1 MYNILHIA
9 RLLDAFAEEAIANS
23 SAYRVGTSPANGGA
37 GATTTRATSREWRC
51 AAFDRAAIRM
61 SCNGY
66 LLPRDGYGDRYMSEF
81 WAEHQ
86 DLRYKQDISE
96 CGWPAFVSR
105 SHDGFAPLTKE
116 EQLSFDATS
125 YAACLEWVARRP
137 NDASSALPED
147 LSNAD
152 DPHGIFREL
161 HNLSS
166 DPFRSNSS
174 HRDGNL
180 VGSRAGYPIW
190 NPSNAGAVGHA
201 ITERLYASSP
211 GIPREESSVAA
222 GGVEKAGGSTSAGAP
237 IGNPAKAS
245 APVPDGAPV
254 QRPPEKLA
262 APLRIKFPPEV
273 LVTKAASQQKSKDL
287 SPRADIQRE
296 PEAPRS
302 QLAPSTGANG
312 NSNHAGPS
320 RSQSNDNHP
329 RAYNNGTVTA
339 NGHVSSS
346 QNRRLESQTQP
357 APMPTNGHTAA
368 TNGGQVEP
376 RAPSSQPTRR
386 SESSTSQSSSSSTTH
401 YPPRLKPREALQ
413 PRLPTTTEEAPAPRL
428 ASVQMQDPMTD
439 TERNGQV
446 DPPPSSPLQSP
457 IIGPARWSS
466 TSRHTPIAAPAPDA
480 EVTRLRD
487 EIGRLQVALAA
498 QNENRTLLIA
508 SLERERATVDAERQ
522 AALAREAKC
531 AEREARAA
539 DAAAARDA
547 RHADE
552 LAQLRNELAQLRHE
566 GAKREEDARDREG
579 WWRAEKAK
587 WDAECAEF
595 KIELGRRE
603 EQLARR
609 DREQD
614 EQMQVQAGLRQQL
627 MMIQASMNASMRA
640 GQAGSS
646 AMVLSLRKR
655 PHMHLGE
662 DSENEGSSK
671 DIQDPPST
679 RSRRVKRRSASPD
692 TLPAQAFAYDE
703 RKFKPKPP
711 WYHVEELTFHT
722 AETRP
727 NHTAA
732 SIVEFIKANAVSIE
746 YHKTKGR
753 TATFHKKYLTLRLPD
768 GRSAIVSADYYRLP
782 TLFLSHFLWAYVWGV
797 ITRGEAFGKEMFNL
811 LHLARLL
818 RALVEGAIRA
828 ASQYNLADGQ
838 DICTWRFLAFD
849 RALIRMS
856 YDEFLLPID
865 GYGDRYNEKYWK
877 RHQDTKYRP
886 RQEIEHRNW
895 QKIVTSRN
903 EWVAPLVGEELRT
916 FDAAAFAECLH
927 IRDGVPIWEPISE
940 AGRTATERLH
950 AKYTDVRSDIAESM
964 GQATTLATAIAHS
977 EPAPSSC
984 VATERFD
991 DAATIAPEQRH
1002 PRLFDATN
1010 STLHASARSF
1020 EGVATIVSVR
1030 SSSCSFGGA
1039 ETSRRASRHGSSC
1052 SCECIAC
1059 YFRVYI
1065 FAIFRTDATSKLFVS
1080 PPRSGIHRAWQATV
1094 DSAREGGRH
1103 TSSHCHRSRRVSC
1116 IR

>member
-9 RLLDAFAEEAIANS
+9 RLLDAFAEEAIANT

-125 YAACLEWVARRP
+125 YAACLH
-137 NDASSALPED
+137 ALPDD

-161 HNLSS
+161 HNLSN

-174 HRDGNL
+174 HRGDNL
-180 VGSRAGYPIW
+180 MGSRAGCPIW

-211 GIPREESSVAA
+211 GIPREGSSAAA
-222 GGVEKAGGSTSAGAP
+222 GGAEKAGGSTSASAS
-237 IGNPAKAS
+237 IGESAKAS
-245 APVPDGAPV
+245 APVSDGPPM
-254 QRPPEKLA
+254 QRPPEKNPT
-262 APLRIKFPPEV
+262 PLRIKFPPEV
-273 LVTKAASQQKSKDL
+273 LVTKTAAQQKSKDP

-302 QLAPSTGANG
+302 QLAPATGAIG
-312 NSNHAGPS
+312 TSNHAGPS
-320 RSQSNDNHP
+320 RSQSNNNHLP
-329 RAYNNGTVTA
+329 FLNRTVA
-339 NGHVSSS
+339 SNGHPSSA
-346 QNRRLESQTQP
+346 QNGRLEPHTQP
-357 APMPTNGHTAA
+357 ASTPTNGHTSA
-368 TNGGQVEP
+368 TNGDHAEP
-376 RAPSSQPTRR
+376 RVPSSQPTRR

-413 PRLPTTTEEAPAPRL
+413 PRLPTTTDEAPAPRL
-428 ASVQMQDPMTD
+428 ASVQAQDPTVES
-439 TERNGQV
+439 ERNGQV

-457 IIGPARWSS
+457 VIGPARWSS
-466 TSRHTPIAAPAPDA
+466 TSRHTPVAAPVPAD
-480 EVTRLRD
+480 ELTRLRD
-487 EIGRLQVALAA
+487 EIGRLQITLAA
-498 QNENRTLLIA
+498 QNENQTLLIT

-566 GAKREEDARDREG
+566 GAKREEDARDREA

-595 KIELGRRE
+595 KVELGRRE

-646 AMVLSLRKR
+646 GSGLRKR
-655 PHMHLGE
+655 PHMYLGE
-662 DSENEGSSK
+662 DSENEGPSK
-671 DIQDPPST
+671 DVQDSPSM
-679 RSRRVKRRSASPD
+679 RSRRVKRRTASPD
-692 TLPAQAFAYDE
+692 TLPARAFAYDE

-732 SIVEFIKANAVSIE
+732 SIVEFIKTNAVSIE

-753 TATFHKKYLTLRLPD
+753 TASFHKKYLTLRLPD

-782 TLFLSHFLWAYVWGV
+782 TLFLSHFLWAYIWSV

-828 ASQYNLADGQ
+828 ASQYDLADGQ
-838 DICTWRFLAFD
+838 DICTWRFLPFD

-856 YDEFLLPID
+856 YEDFLLPID
-865 GYGDRYNEKYWK
+865 GYGDRYNDEFWK

-895 QKIVTSRN
+895 KKIVTSRN
-903 EWVAPLVGEELRT
+903 EWLSPLGGEELQS

-927 IRDGVPIWEPISE
+927 IRDSVPIWEPKSE
-940 AGRTATERLH
+940 AGRAVTERLK
-950 AKYTDVRSDIAESM
+950 AKYPDVRSGITQSM
-964 GQATTLATAIAHS
+964 
-977 EPAPSSC
+977 
-984 VATERFD
+984 
-991 DAATIAPEQRH
+991 
-1002 PRLFDATN
+1002 LFDAAIPTF
-1010 STLHASARSF
+1010 HASARSF
-1020 EGVATIVSVR
+1020 EGVV
-1030 SSSCSFGGA
+1030 
-1039 ETSRRASRHGSSC
+1039 TSGS
-1052 SCECIAC
+1052 I
-1059 YFRVYI
+1059 
-1065 FAIFRTDATSKLFVS
+1065 
-1080 PPRSGIHRAWQATV
+1080 RSG
-1094 DSAREGGRH
+1094 S
-1103 TSSHCHRSRRVSC
+1103 
-1116 IR
+1116 

>member
-9 RLLDAFAEEAIANS
+9 RLLDAFAEEAIANT

-86 DLRYKQDISE
+86 DLRYKQDVSE

-125 YAACLEWVARRP
+125 YAACLEWVARRL

-161 HNLSS
+161 HNLSN
-166 DPFRSNSS
+166 DPFRSNSI

-211 GIPREESSVAA
+211 GIPREESSAAA
-222 GGVEKAGGSTSAGAP
+222 GEVERAGGSTSAGAP

-273 LVTKAASQQKSKDL
+273 LVTKAASLQKSKDP

-329 RAYNNGTVTA
+329 RAYNNATVTA

-357 APMPTNGHTAA
+357 APTPINGHTPA
-368 TNGGQVEP
+368 TNGGHAEP
-376 RAPSSQPTRR
+376 RVPSSQPTRR

-413 PRLPTTTEEAPAPRL
+413 PRLPTTTEEPPAPRP
-428 ASVQMQDPMTD
+428 ASVQAQDPITD

-457 IIGPARWSS
+457 VIGPARWSS
-466 TSRHTPIAAPAPDA
+466 TSRHTPLAAPAPAD
-480 EVTRLRD
+480 ELTRLRD
-487 EIGRLQVALAA
+487 ENTRLQLALAA
-498 QNENRTLLIA
+498 QAENRTLLIA

-566 GAKREEDARDREG
+566 GAKREEDARDREA

-595 KIELGRRE
+595 KVELGRRE

-640 GQAGSS
+640 GQTVQGAHEAAFAHKGLIDPRLPYHSLAVYAE

-655 PHMHLGE
+655 PHMYLGE

-692 TLPAQAFAYDE
+692 TLPARAFAYDE

-711 WYHVEELTFHT
+711 WYHVEELTFYT

-732 SIVEFIKANAVSIE
+732 SIVEFIKTNAVSIE

-753 TATFHKKYLTLRLPD
+753 TATFHKKYLNLRLPD

-828 ASQYNLADGQ
+828 APQYNLAEGQ

-865 GYGDRYNEKYWK
+865 GYGDRYNDEFWK

-886 RQEIEHRNW
+886 RQEIEHLYHGND
-895 QKIVTSRN
+895 
-903 EWVAPLVGEELRT
+903 LV
-916 FDAAAFAECLH
+916 
-927 IRDGVPIWEPISE
+927 
-940 AGRTATERLH
+940 
-950 AKYTDVRSDIAESM
+950 
-964 GQATTLATAIAHS
+964 
-977 EPAPSSC
+977 
-984 VATERFD
+984 
-991 DAATIAPEQRH
+991 
-1002 PRLFDATN
+1002 
-1010 STLHASARSF
+1010 
-1020 EGVATIVSVR
+1020 
-1030 SSSCSFGGA
+1030 
-1039 ETSRRASRHGSSC
+1039 
-1052 SCECIAC
+1052 
-1059 YFRVYI
+1059 
-1065 FAIFRTDATSKLFVS
+1065 
-1080 PPRSGIHRAWQATV
+1080 
-1094 DSAREGGRH
+1094 
-1103 TSSHCHRSRRVSC
+1103 
-1116 IR
+1116 